1 MVKNPFAMVVFGQEG
16 VGKTTFAS
24 LFPRPW
30 FIDCEG
36 STKWIDSLQDRQ
48 YYPRP
53 KSWAAIKGQI
63 EQFKRELPGDT
74 LVIDTADWLENR
86 FIEDVCIKNHWDGLG
101 GNNDHG
107 RSYNLWD
114 KEFRKF
120 LDELTEIEEM
130 GVFVL
135 ITAHSTIKPFTAP
148 DERGSW
154 DRYQM
159 KLQNK
164 TASALKEWAD
174 GIFFL
179 KFEDIVIQTDKKG
192 EKFKATGTGGRV
204 IQTEHSAMWDGKN
217 RWDLPSEMPFDNK
230 QLPQPLI
237 DLISKCLGASDPTPA
252 SAPAP
257 VQTPSPASLQPTPA
271 PQSAPVQP
279 QPYTMPQPAM
289 TPYQTLCELMEQT
302 GITASEL
309 EKTVDNQNFF
319 GGQHLEMT
327 AYPPDFIEQVLIEQW
342 AALSQAILSRR
353 PDENE
358 MLSIDS
364 DDLPF

>member
-74 LVIDTADWLENR
+74 LVIDTADWLESR
-86 FIEDVCIKNHWDGLG
+86 FLKDLCINNHWDSLG
-101 GNNDHG
+101 GQNDHG
-107 RSYNLWD
+107 KSYNILD
-114 KEFRKF
+114 KAFREF

-130 GVFVL
+130 GVIIL

-148 DERGSW
+148 DERGAW
-154 DRYQM
+154 DRYQL

-164 TASALKEWAD
+164 TSAALKEWAD
-174 GIFFL
+174 GVFFL
-179 KFEDIVIQTDKKG
+179 KFDDIVIQTDKKG
-192 EKFKATGTGGRV
+192 EKFRATGTGGRI

-217 RWDLPSEMPFDNK
+217 RWDLPSEMPFENK

-237 DLISKCLGASDPTPA
+237 DLISKCLGTPDPAPSPTPT
-252 SAPAP
+252 P
-257 VQTPSPASLQPTPA
+257 TPSPAPASIQPTSA
-271 PQSAPVQP
+271 PQP
-279 QPYTMPQPAM
+279 QAM
-289 TPYQTLCELMEQT
+289 TSFQTLCELMEQT
-302 GITASEL
+302 GITAQEL
-309 EKTVDNQNFF
+309 ETAVDRQPFF
-319 GGQHLEMT
+319 GGQHVEMT
-327 AYPPDFIEQVLIEQW
+327 AYPADFIEQVLIAQW
-342 AALSQAILSRR
+342 AGLSQAILSRR
-353 PDENE
+353 TPEE
-358 MLSIDS
+358 EKMLSIDS

>member
-1 MVKNPFAMVVFGQEG
+1 MVVFGQEG

-36 STKWIDSLQDRQ
+36 STKWIDHLQDRQ

-74 LVIDTADWLENR
+74 LVIDTADWMESR
-86 FIEDVCIKNHWDGLG
+86 FLKDLCIQNHWDSLG
-101 GNNDHG
+101 GQNDHG
-107 RSYNLWD
+107 KSYNILD
-114 KEFRKF
+114 KAFREF

-130 GVFVL
+130 GVIIL

-148 DERGSW
+148 DERGAW
-154 DRYQM
+154 DRYQL

-164 TASALKEWAD
+164 TSAALKEWAD
-174 GIFFL
+174 GVFFL
-179 KFEDIVIQTDKKG
+179 KFDDIVIQTDKKG
-192 EKFKATGTGGRV
+192 EKFKATGTGGRI
-204 IQTEHSAMWDGKN
+204 IQTEHSAMWDGKS
-217 RWDLPSEMPFDNK
+217 RWDLPSEMPFENK

-237 DLISKCLGASDPTPA
+237 DLISKCLGAPDPTPA
-252 SAPAP
+252 
-257 VQTPSPASLQPTPA
+257 PA
-271 PQSAPVQP
+271 PQTAPVQP
-279 QPYTMPQPAM
+279 QPQLQAM
-289 TPYQTLCELMEQT
+289 TPFQTLCELMEQT
-302 GITASEL
+302 GITAQEL
-309 EKTVDNQNFF
+309 EETVDRQAFF
-319 GGQHLEMT
+319 GGQHVEMT
-327 AYPPDFIEQVLIEQW
+327 AYPSDFIEHVLIAQW
-342 AALSQAILSRR
+342 TELSQAILSRR
-353 PDENE
+353 TPEDTQ

>member
-36 STKWIDSLQDRQ
+36 STKWIDHLQDRQ

-63 EQFKRELPGDT
+63 EQFKRELPGYT
-74 LVIDTADWLENR
+74 LVIDTADWMESR
-86 FIEDVCIKNHWDGLG
+86 FLKDLCIKNHWDSLG
-101 GNNDHG
+101 GQNDHG
-107 RSYNLWD
+107 KSYNILD
-114 KEFRKF
+114 KAFREF

-130 GVFVL
+130 GVIIL

-148 DERGSW
+148 DERGAW
-154 DRYQM
+154 DRYQL

-164 TASALKEWAD
+164 TSAALKEWAD
-174 GIFFL
+174 GVFFL
-179 KFEDIVIQTDKKG
+179 KFDDIVIQTDKKG
-192 EKFKATGTGGRV
+192 EKFKAKGTGGRI

-217 RWDLPSEMPFDNK
+217 RWDLPSEMPFENK

-237 DLISKCLGASDPTPA
+237 DLISKCLGAPDP
-252 SAPAP
+252 APAP
-257 VQTPSPASLQPTPA
+257 APTPTPSPAPASIQPTSA
-271 PQSAPVQP
+271 PQP
-279 QPYTMPQPAM
+279 QAM
-289 TPYQTLCELMEQT
+289 TSFQTLCELMEQT
-302 GITASEL
+302 GITAQEL
-309 EKTVDNQNFF
+309 EATVDKQNFF
-319 GGQHLEMT
+319 GGQHVEMT
-327 AYPPDFIEQVLIEQW
+327 AYPADFIEQVLIAQW
-342 AALSQAILSRR
+342 AGLSQAILSRR
-353 PDENE
+353 TPEE
-358 MLSIDS
+358 EKMLSIDS